1 MTNKF
6 FALYQQFVFVFPSS
20 FIILSTDNKKRY
32 SRVADE
38 RLGSLATLPT
48 HKHKDVDID
57 GLLPARTARM

>member
-1 MTNKF
+1 M
-6 FALYQQFVFVFPSS
+6 FVFPSS

>member
-1 MTNKF
+1 MTEIF
-6 FALYQQFVFVFPSS
+6 RIISAVCACIS
-20 FIILSTDNKKRY
+20 FILYYSINRRDKKRY

-38 RLGSLATLPT
+38 RLGSLAILPT